1 MDYISKYCR
10 SDVEFANLFGTE
22 NFLAKISTELSKA
35 QILAKG
41 PIEEPKLG
49 YVYHKK
55 RKTNKN
61 SFECLTNILF

>member
-1 MDYISKYCR
+1 MDASMDYIYKYCR
-10 SDVEFANLFGTE
+10 FDVEFANLFGTE

-55 RKTNKN
+55 KKNKQE
-61 SFECLTNILF
+61 FF